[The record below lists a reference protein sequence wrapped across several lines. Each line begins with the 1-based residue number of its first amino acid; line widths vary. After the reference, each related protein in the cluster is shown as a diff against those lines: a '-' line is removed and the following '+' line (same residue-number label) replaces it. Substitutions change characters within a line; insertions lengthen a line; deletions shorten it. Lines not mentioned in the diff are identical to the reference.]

1 MSLEEKVKQLE
12 LENARLKRR
21 VIRLTREY
29 NQLHSIAS
37 SLNNQVKEY
46 RTLTT
51 NICDKLNKQLDITET
66 FILSNAKKVKEEI

>member
-29 NQLHSIAS
+29 NHLHSIAS

-66 FILSNAKKVKEEI
+66 FVLSNAKKVKEEI